1 MEWQQLI
8 NIGASTLLMA
18 LGWWCRQIWDS
29 VQALKKD
36 VQKIEVDLPTHYV
49 RKIDIEQRFDR
60 LENILDKIFDKLD
73 NKADK

>member
-49 RKIDIEQRFDR
+49 RKVDIEQRFDR
-60 LENILDKIFDKLD
+60 LENILDKIFEKLD

>member
-29 VQALKKD
+29 IQALKKD

-49 RKIDIEQRFDR
+49 RKVDIEQRFDR

>member
-29 VQALKKD
+29 VQSLKKD

-49 RKIDIEQRFDR
+49 RKVDIEQRFDR

>member
-49 RKIDIEQRFDR
+49 RKVDIEQRFDR